1 MRLTRAI
8 PYRGGLTRRRRG
20 RGFSYHDATG
30 AAVAAPVRARIEG
43 LVIPPAWRDV
53 WISERERDHIQAV
66 GYDDAGRRQ
75 YVYHPRW
82 HADRDTEKHDR
93 VLELARRLP
102 RFRERVQRALD
113 GRGTGR
119 DRVLG
124 GAMRILDLGV
134 FRTGGEQ
141 YAEENGTFGLSTLR
155 REHVRLRGGGC
166 EFSYTA
172 KGGIHRRV
180 RIRDDGL
187 VRLVQALRRARPD
200 GDRFLVHRD
209 GRRWREIRSDDV
221 NDHFRSLT
229 DAAHT
234 AKDLR
239 TWNATVVAA
248 VAFAEHGS
256 AGGAELSATALKR
269 AEAAAMRQV
278 ARALGNT
285 PAVAR
290 SSYVDA
296 RVVRAFEEGHTVA
309 AGLRRIPRGADE
321 HRSRV
326 AVERA
331 VLRLLERHS

>member
-30 AAVAAPVRARIEG
+30 AAVAAPVRARIEE

-187 VRLVQALRRARPD
+187 VRLVQALRRARPATA
-200 GDRFLVHRD
+200 
-209 GRRWREIRSDDV
+209 
-221 NDHFRSLT
+221 SLS
-229 DAAHT
+229 T
-234 AKDLR
+234 A
-239 TWNATVVAA
+239 T
-248 VAFAEHGS
+248 
-256 AGGAELSATALKR
+256 GGA
-269 AEAAAMRQV
+269 
-278 ARALGNT
+278 G
-285 PAVAR
+285 AR
-290 SSYVDA
+290 SAPTTSTTTSG
-296 RVVRAFEEGHTVA
+296 RSPT
-309 AGLRRIPRGADE
+309 PRTPQRTCGPGTPPSSP
-321 HRSRV
+321 RSRSPSTAPPV
-326 AVERA
+326 APSCPRA
-331 VLRLLERHS
+331 R

>member
-1 MRLTRAI
+1 MRLSRAT
-8 PYRGGLTRRRRG
+8 PYRGGITRRRRG
-20 RGFSYHDATG
+20 KGFSYHDATG
-30 AAVAAPVRARIEG
+30 TAVGADVRTRIEE

-53 WISERERDHIQAV
+53 WISDRDRDHIQAV

-82 HADRDTEKHDR
+82 HTDRDTEKHDR

-102 RFRERVQRALD
+102 RFRERVADALE

-119 DRVLG
+119 DRVLA

-141 YAEENGTFGLSTLR
+141 YASENGTFGLSTLR
-155 REHVRLRGGGC
+155 REHVRLRGDGC

-187 VRLVQALRRARPD
+187 VRLVRSLRRARPQ
-200 GDRFLVHRD
+200 GERFLVHRD
-209 GRRWREIRSDDV
+209 GRGWREVHSDDV

-229 DAAHT
+229 AAVHT

-248 VAFAEHGS
+248 VAFAEHGT
-256 AGGAELSATALKR
+256 GGGRDMSATALTR
-269 AEAAAMRQV
+269 AEAAAMRSV
-278 ARALGNT
+278 AAALGNT

-290 SSYVDA
+290 SSYVDP
-296 RVVRAFEEGHTVA
+296 RVVTAFEGGRTVA

-321 HRSRV
+321 HRTR
-326 AVERA
+326 AGVERA
-331 VLRLLERHS
+331 VLRLLERET